1 MWLPQIFLSS
11 LIYGWIFGL
20 FFIFVGLFQ
29 FKRYEQRNHNK
40 NLIFGILSL
49 FIGCVIK
56 QNYSIILISIFITT
70 LLLVK
75 YAKQI
80 VLPISIF
87 LTLILAFNVPT
98 FFHKAYSRHLLIR
111 LCPFPFIFQ

>member
-1 MWLPQIFLSS
+1 MVTANIFIIAYLRMD
-11 LIYGWIFGL
+11 LWIV
-20 FFIFVGLFQ
+20 FIFVGLFQ

-49 FIGCVIK
+49 FIACVIK

-70 LLLVK
+70 LSLVK

-87 LTLILAFNVPT
+87 LTLILAFNLPT
-98 FFHKAYSRHLLIR
+98 FFYKAYSRHLLIP